1 MRPSFSLPPCGANN
15 CTHPFPQFIITAPDV
30 FKSPV
35 SDTYVIFGEAK
46 PEDASG
52 MAAANAAE
60 QFASRNQGSAAGSAA
75 ARPSQPSIAEEVSD
89 SPSGGEF
96 LFLCTHPFFP
106 ARTHARHFTLAG
118 GRGDDQARQSDLL

>member
-1 MRPSFSLPPCGANN
+1 M
-15 CTHPFPQFIITAPDV
+15 
-30 FKSPV
+30 

-60 QFASRNQGSAAGSAA
+60 QFASRSAGQAAA
-75 ARPSQPSIAEEVSD
+75 ARPGPASVEEVTD

-96 LFLCTHPFFP
+96 CL
-106 ARTHARHFTLAG
+106 
-118 GRGDDQARQSDLL
+118 